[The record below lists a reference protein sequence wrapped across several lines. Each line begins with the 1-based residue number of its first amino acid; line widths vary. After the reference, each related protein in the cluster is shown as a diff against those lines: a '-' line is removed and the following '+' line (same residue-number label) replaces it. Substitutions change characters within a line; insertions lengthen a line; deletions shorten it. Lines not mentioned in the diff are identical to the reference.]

1 PAGEPPRPGQ
11 ERSGEDEPQAWSA
24 AACAHRARA
33 LAHLEQSAGDSSGVA
48 IDFFGLFRDKLAAE
62 PKMWCH
68 ASLKEALLC

>member
-1 PAGEPPRPGQ
+1 MVRPRSA
-11 ERSGEDEPQAWSA
+11 RSAELTCSSKV
-24 AACAHRARA
+24 
-33 LAHLEQSAGDSSGVA
+33 LLLTHLEQSAGDSSGVA